1 MPHMYILK
9 CADGTYYTGSTVDL
23 ELRVSQHQSG
33 GGANYTKSR
42 LPVSLVYWEEYP
54 RVDEAFAREKQVQAW
69 SHAKK
74 KALIDARNDTLSGL
88 AKKVFRREA

>member
-1 MPHMYILK
+1 MPYMYILK

-33 GGANYTKSR
+33 GGANYTKRR

-74 KALIDARNDTLSGL
+74 KALIEGTNHNLPQLAR
-88 AKKVFRREA
+88 KVFRR

>member
-74 KALIDARNDTLSGL
+74 EALIYRSNETLSGL
-88 AKKVFRREA
+88 AKKIFRREP

>member
-1 MPHMYILK
+1 MPYMYILK

-74 KALIDARNDTLSGL
+74 EALIYRSNETLSGL
-88 AKKVFRREA
+88 AKKIFRREP

>member
-1 MPHMYILK
+1 MYILK

-74 KALIDARNDTLSGL
+74 EALIYRSNETLSGL
-88 AKKVFRREA
+88 AKKIFRREP